1 MKFFSNLVTSPFE
14 LAEVPLSQFTWV
26 ANKALLAKTTR
37 PKTLLDITQHGPSVV
52 QRPVIFTRCVASAVP
67 IIIIIVLKNGTQFP
81 EKNGD
86 MLKLVTSETAI
97 KTLLI
102 LANITE
108 MIR

>member
-1 MKFFSNLVTSPFE
+1 MKFFSNRVTSPFE

-67 IIIIIVLKNGTQFP
+67 IIIVLKTGTQFP